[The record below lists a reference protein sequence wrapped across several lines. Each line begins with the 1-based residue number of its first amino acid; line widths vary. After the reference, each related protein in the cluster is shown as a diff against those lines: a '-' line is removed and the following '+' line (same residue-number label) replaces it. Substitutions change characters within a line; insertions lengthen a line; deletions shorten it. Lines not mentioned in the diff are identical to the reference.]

1 MNGSK
6 RRKRLGQHFL
16 INAQVIDDMIGF
28 INPKEDDT
36 IVEIGPGHG
45 ALTNRLIHRVKK
57 FCAIEFDAELAS
69 KLQNSMNSQTASVMF
84 GNALEFDYSSVQTD
98 EAKLRVVGNLPYSI
112 STQLIIN
119 LLDYAAW
126 IQDMCF
132 MVQKEVADRLV
143 AKVGSQSY
151 GRLTVN
157 VSRVFDVDTVFDVS
171 PESFLPPPKVQSTVI
186 FLRPNSTVQADAATV
201 QAFTQLVR
209 LAFGNRRKTLKNS
222 LAGFASDEAF
232 KISGIDETL
241 RAQNLSVDH
250 FLRLARNTLV
260 HGTQTLEQ
268 KQ

>member
-1 MNGSK
+1 MNRSK

-16 INAQVIDDMIGF
+16 INTQVIDDMIGF
-28 INPKEDDT
+28 INPKENDT

-45 ALTNRLIHRVKK
+45 ALTKRLIHRVKK
-57 FCAIEFDAELAS
+57 FYAIEFDAELAS
-69 KLQNSMNSQTASVMF
+69 KLQNSMNSQTAAVLF
-84 GNALEFDYSSVQTD
+84 GNALEFDYSSVHSDAETF
-98 EAKLRVVGNLPYSI
+98 RVVGNLPYSI

-119 LLDYAAW
+119 LLDHAEW

-143 AKVGSQSY
+143 AQPGGRDY

-157 VSRVFDVDTVFDVS
+157 VSRVFNVDTVFDVS

-186 FLRPNSTVQADAATV
+186 FLRPRSTVQADAATA
-201 QAFTQLVR
+201 QAFAKLVR

-222 LAGFASDEAF
+222 LAGFVGAEVF
-232 KISGIDETL
+232 KNSGIDESL

-250 FLRLARNTLV
+250 FLRLARNTHV
-260 HGTQTLEQ
+260 HGTKTLEQ

>member
-1 MNGSK
+1 MNRSK

-16 INAQVIDDMIGF
+16 INTQVIDDMVGF
-28 INPKEDDT
+28 INPKEGDT
-36 IVEIGPGHG
+36 IIEIGPGHG
-45 ALTNRLIHRVKK
+45 ALTQRLIHRVKK
-57 FCAIEFDAELAS
+57 FYAIEFDAELAS
-69 KLQNSMNSQTASVMF
+69 KLQNSMNSQTASMMF
-84 GNALEFDYSSVQTD
+84 GDALEFDYSSVQTD
-98 EAKLRVVGNLPYSI
+98 TEKLRVVGNLPYSI

-119 LLDYAAW
+119 LLGHAEW

-143 AKVGSQSY
+143 AEIGSRNY

-186 FLRPNSTVQADAATV
+186 FLRPRRTAQADAATV
-201 QAFTQLVR
+201 REFAKLVR

-222 LAGFASDEAF
+222 LAGFVSAEAF
-232 KISGIDETL
+232 KISGIDESL

-250 FLRLARNTLV
+250 FLQLAKSTLV
-260 HGTQTLEQ
+260 HGTQTLE
-268 KQ
+268 